1 MLNFLAPC
9 RICPHECGVHRN
21 QGELGF
27 CKLDD
32 GLYISSICIHHGE
45 EPPISGPKG
54 ICNVFFAHCNLQCV
68 YCQNSQISNNETN
81 TIRFKHTLD
90 DVVLQIT
97 AILDAG
103 IQSLGFVS
111 PSHQIP
117 QMISIIEALWQK
129 GYKPIVV
136 FNTNSYDKVS
146 TLQQLKNYV
155 DVYLADYK
163 YADNNLGKRFSQIS
177 DYQDIA
183 LEAIKEM
190 VRQKGL
196 ELIINKGGIA
206 EKGVIVRHLV
216 LPGQIANSCKVLK
229 NISVFIDS
237 KINLSL
243 MSQYYPAGDADKY
256 SGLNRTLTEAEYN
269 EIVDFMEECNFE
281 NGWVQD
287 LDSENNYRPDFDKSN
302 PFI

>member
-1 MLNFLAPC
+1 MLDFSLPC
-9 RICPHECGVHRN
+9 RICPHECGVRRD

-27 CKLDD
+27 CKLDH

-45 EPPISGPKG
+45 EPPISGTKG

-68 YCQNSQISNNETN
+68 YCQNHQISNNTSN
-81 TIRFKHTLD
+81 VDRFRYTLEAA
-90 DVVLQIT
+90 VSEIIK
-97 AILDAG
+97 ILDNG

-146 TLQQLKNYV
+146 TLKQLDKYV

-163 YADNNLGKRFSQIS
+163 YSENKLGETLSHIP
-177 DYQDIA
+177 DYQPV
-183 LEAIKEM
+183 AIDAIDEM
-190 VRQKGL
+190 VRQKGV
-196 ELIINKGGIA
+196 ELQLNSEGIA
-206 EKGVIVRHLV
+206 EKGVIIRHLV
-216 LPGQIANSCKVLK
+216 LPGRIANSRQVLK
-229 NISVFIDS
+229 NISIFIDP

-243 MSQYYPAGDADKY
+243 MSQYYPAADACKY
-256 SGLNRTLTEAEYN
+256 LDLNRTLTEAEYN
-269 EIVDFMEECNFE
+269 EIVDFMEDCNFE

-287 LDSENNYRPDFDKSN
+287 LDSENNYRPDFDHSN